1 MILINWHDTY
11 SSGVDSATSADY
23 LWPSVWITLCPF
35 IGFCPLW
42 LLLFIHGRATQA
54 DRRRRLGVGRPQSQ
68 QNSRGVAS
76 SVRANLSDFFFFFY
90 FSLVS
95 FDNPSDRLAQ
105 GPWTV
110 PWADGASEGVVQWL
124 QRLLSNEPHQRLCVE
139 LADEPKLAH
148 NLTTFA
154 CCTGQ

>member
-1 MILINWHDTY
+1 MDNPLSIHRVLPF
-11 SSGVDSATSADY
+11 VATLVHS
-23 LWPSVWITLCPF
+23 WPRNTSRPEAAAGGWSPPIATKFPRRCVVSPSQF
-35 IGFCPLW
+35 IG
-42 LLLFIHGRATQA
+42 
-54 DRRRRLGVGRPQSQ
+54 
-68 QNSRGVAS
+68 
-76 SVRANLSDFFFFFY
+76 FFFFFVY